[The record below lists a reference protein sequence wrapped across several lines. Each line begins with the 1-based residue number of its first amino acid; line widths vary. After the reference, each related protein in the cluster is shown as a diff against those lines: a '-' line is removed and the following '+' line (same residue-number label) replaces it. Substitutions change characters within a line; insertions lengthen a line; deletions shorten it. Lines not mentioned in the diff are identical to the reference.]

1 MNLLIL
7 VTFQLLHVEIASTCE
22 PGSIGAVIVF
32 VAVIIVAKIC
42 DDSPNCEVSVNGQ
55 QMSAHQTQ
63 RRAATSQ
70 RPVSPFKRR
79 CNRSTQRDFFAPDES
94 NPGRRRTVESFE
106 TPIRRASPFPVFTNG
121 SAIKIGDVPRGE
133 SYMTSAKF
141 LDFLTHPCHCHKS
154 ADFVSFVCFLGTLSP
169 PPSAECGRHI
179 SMAP

>member
-1 MNLLIL
+1 M
-7 VTFQLLHVEIASTCE
+7 EIASTCE

-55 QMSAHQTQ
+55 QMSAHQT
-63 RRAATSQ
+63 RRRVTSQ

-121 SAIKIGDVPRGE
+121 SAIKIGDVPRIPDRVRRNE
-133 SYMTSAKF
+133 VAENWQ
-141 LDFLTHPCHCHKS
+141 L
-154 ADFVSFVCFLGTLSP
+154 VCANNAARLP
-169 PPSAECGRHI
+169 PQRLVGDEQRIASCLERCSQRLMKPSGKE
-179 SMAP
+179 